1 MAKSPWIP
9 LLLALLFVTL
19 CFGMTLALPETLPI
33 KIPTP
38 KNTAVVVDPTDHQSR
53 LLDHSITE
61 QSEDSSSEDEVAG
74 LKKWRH
80 RVRETRQ
87 LFAFVTRDATIAA
100 LVLTFLISRV
110 GRHSINLLLQYASKR
125 YNWSLSKVSLS
136 LGLWMLLYLMCF
148 YACVYVY
155 VHLSDEN
162 PTTSR
167 LVSSCRYELQ

>member
-33 KIPTP
+33 KVPTP
-38 KNTAVVVDPTDHQSR
+38 KDAAVVVDPIDHHSR
-53 LLDHSITE
+53 LLDHSIPE
-61 QSEDSSSEDEVAG
+61 QSEDSASEYEIAG

-80 RVRETRQ
+80 RVRETKE

-125 YNWSLSKVSLS
+125 YNWSLSKVSSGFVLS
-136 LGLWMLLYLMCF
+136 MLLYLMYF
-148 YACVYVY
+148 YACLY
-155 VHLSDEN
+155 VHIHLSNETS
-162 PTTSR
+162 TTSR
-167 LVSSCRYELQ
+167 LASSCRYELQ